1 MTDFKLLQAYGRL
14 GDLNREIIEYLYTN
28 GEYRGHI
35 VQFTKDL
42 GKTYSNAAANVR
54 KALGN
59 LETMH
64 IVEIIRTRSEF
75 DFIGRSNANGTHAR
89 AIKLNDSWE
98 QELVKRFDEGQILN
112 NYMKYTPRSK

>member
-59 LETMH
+59 LETMK
-64 IVEIIRTRSEF
+64 IVIIHRNTSQLGF
-75 DFIGRSNANGTHAR
+75 VDASASNGVR
-89 AIKLNDSWE
+89 VRGLKLNDSWE